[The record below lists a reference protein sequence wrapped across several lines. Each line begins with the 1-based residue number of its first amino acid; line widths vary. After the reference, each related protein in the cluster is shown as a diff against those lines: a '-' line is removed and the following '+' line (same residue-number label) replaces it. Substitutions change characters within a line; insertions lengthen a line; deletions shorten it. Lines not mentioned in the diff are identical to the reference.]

1 MHDQRGHASICRSR
15 SREWRRGGGNK
26 SMWLF
31 KGRNAWLLDLA
42 LCMWEQS
49 CIIWVLRHQQWVYAW
64 WNWMSWFY
72 LIFKIWMR
80 KKKQKPVCV
89 LHKCLIESKDDT
101 LLISVH
107 VLIMKLVPRI
117 RGATFP
123 RAVSERKYAI
133 PYYSSCLWPTVLRCS
148 ISCWQF
154 AHNAAATAW
163 QTADLRLIRGERAK
177 VVINVLEIKAGQK
190 GIRGLCIWRKKW
202 LQFVAFFGFEVNKRS
217 I

>member
-107 VLIMKLVPRI
+107 VLIMKLVLELEEQHSQEL
-117 RGATFP
+117 FP
-123 RAVSERKYAI
+123 NVNMLFLITAPVFDQR
-133 PYYSSCLWPTVLRCS
+133 SSDV
-148 ISCWQF
+148 QF
-154 AHNAAATAW
+154 PVGSLHTM
-163 QTADLRLIRGERAK
+163 QQQQHDRRQI
-177 VVINVLEIKAGQK
+177 
-190 GIRGLCIWRKKW
+190 
-202 LQFVAFFGFEVNKRS
+202 
-217 I
+217 

>member
-26 SMWLF
+26 SMRLF
-31 KGRNAWLLDLA
+31 KGQNARLLHLA

-49 CIIWVLRHQQWVYAW
+49 CIIWVLRHQQRVCAW

-80 KKKQKPVCV
+80 KKKAKTCLCPPFKYK

-101 LLISVH
+101 LLISAYLWIVKC
-107 VLIMKLVPRI
+107 LPTCAGIT
-117 RGATFP
+117 GATFP

-133 PYYSSCLWPTVLRCS
+133 PYYSTCLWPKVHWRS
-148 ISCWQF
+148 ISC
-154 AHNAAATAW
+154 
-163 QTADLRLIRGERAK
+163 
-177 VVINVLEIKAGQK
+177 
-190 GIRGLCIWRKKW
+190 
-202 LQFVAFFGFEVNKRS
+202 
-217 I
+217 